1 MFEKIKFIFWISLI
15 LYLILVFTQPVI
27 AVYLKYIA
35 IPVIV
40 VSGVI
45 YWFTYW
51 KDKKQ
56 QNN

>member
-1 MFEKIKFIFWISLI
+1 MFEKVRFIFWISLI
-15 LYLILVFTQPVI
+15 LYLILVFTQPII

-45 YWFTYW
+45 YWLTNS
-51 KDKKQ
+51 KNKK
-56 QNN
+56 